1 MKRVEND
8 RDTPGTWSESTSPRA
23 LFLSIVRLVVE
34 KYGGTVQT
42 DPVTDNTYLSIPHSN
57 QAVCLKE
64 LAELRGHTGH

>member
-1 MKRVEND
+1 MMKIENN

-34 KYGGTVQT
+34 KHGGTMKT
-42 DPVTDNTYLSIPHSN
+42 DPVTHHTYISIPHSK

>member
-1 MKRVEND
+1 MRLEND

-34 KYGGTVQT
+34 KHGGTMQT
-42 DPVTDNTYLSIPHSN
+42 DPVTHHTYISIPHSE

-64 LAELRGHTGH
+64 LAELRGRTGR

>member
-1 MKRVEND
+1 MKIEND
-8 RDTPGTWSESTSPRA
+8 RDTPGTWSERTSPRA

-34 KYGGTVQT
+34 KYGGTMQT
-42 DPVTDNTYLSIPHSN
+42 DPVTQRTCISIPHSN